1 MAKTNKTR
9 ETEANVDTFLE
20 SISDEKKRAD
30 CATVCRMMEKLT
42 GSEPKMWGASMVGF
56 GNYHYKYDSGHE
68 GDWFLAGFSP
78 RKANLTLYLMAGYDH
93 FPELMKRLGKYKTGK
108 SCIYINKLEDINLE
122 VLEEL
127 IASSVKRS
135 KETHG

>member
-1 MAKTNKTR
+1 MAKTNKTQ
-9 ETEANVDTFLE
+9 ETEASVTAFLE
-20 SISDEKKRAD
+20 SISDDKKRAD
-30 CATVCRMMEKLT
+30 CTTVCRIMEKLT

-56 GNYHYKYDSGHE
+56 GSYHYKYDSGHE

-78 RKANLTLYLMAGYDH
+78 RKANLTLYLMAGYEH

-108 SCIYINKLEDINLE
+108 SCIYINKLEDINME